1 MTTYD
6 CDGRVTF
13 RFLISEIGSYVRV
26 KRERRS
32 TEIIYGD
39 EDQLYAKYFL
49 IQRLLYLQLNYYFD
63 LMIDNKYFFLK

>member
-26 KRERRS
+26 KIERRS

-63 LMIDNKYFFLK
+63 LMIVNKYFF